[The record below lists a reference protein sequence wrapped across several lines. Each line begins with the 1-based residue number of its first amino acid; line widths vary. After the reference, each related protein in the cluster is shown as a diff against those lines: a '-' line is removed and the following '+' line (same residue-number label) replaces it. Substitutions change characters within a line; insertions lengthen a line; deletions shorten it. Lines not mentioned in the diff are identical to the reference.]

1 MFMLFCSENFSDDSS
16 NITGFLP
23 SITEEEDDKESVT
36 SYKKAKSERII
47 KFLQDQCC
55 LCFLPL
61 QIYKYLS
68 KRAPKV
74 TLIFNTLQ
82 LISINTFLS
91 MFDVFTDIR
100 QAFKFLFAEDLDLES
115 INNGEDLKR
124 HFAWGSFTL
133 AFIFVPALLSFIFH
147 HKSLKGR
154 FCAMVKHLPLWQ
166 FYQHYNSI
174 VTIFKSEQKVRHLEQ
189 KASDAKRQRKRYLE
203 RKHKLE
209 KKPEEI
215 TEIEEIT
222 RINQRAAEC
231 KANSEDLL
239 RRKNEEEQY
248 LIECKSKFDE
258 FRIYEAYGES
268 FPQFVLQLTII
279 LKRLNKG
286 KDIWNILDHWTILSL
301 VSSYSSLILT
311 VSGMTMT
318 LPIFYKGEPKL
329 LIQNCFVKFTQVLP
343 MTMLTLTPRLLALSL
358 FFSSHGFTDLKISLS
373 IISGTI
379 LIFSFAYSL
388 KIFSQ
393 KRRRDKINLPFTAK
407 EKEFL
412 WLGYFTSILTPTTI
426 FDLQWNLY
434 MYTSY
439 ISSLLYCGLCF
450 THLALTWTDLGL
462 LEYKELFPNK
472 TSDGVNCSDLQAGTC
487 PSLIIKYQAA
497 DSVLIASNVLSM
509 WISYL
514 LLRVIRRLNR
524 SELCLWAYLKN
535 DKKTWHDLLTTK
547 KSHEFNAT
555 DDKGRNLFLLSI
567 EKSDTD
573 TIHILL
579 QEDTQI
585 DLNCVDFEENNA
597 LTIAFKEE
605 TLDIFKLLYQSKR
618 IKNHLKDGILL
629 DQCSKG
635 NLEMVQLFFK
645 TVHKVNNDVMQRA
658 LNVAYR
664 EGHIDVIQFLFKRK
678 DLSSKAK
685 DNLIM
690 QVLADGATD
699 VFELIVDDVNYK
711 DNEGT
716 SLLMLA
722 CRARNNDT
730 IRMLLQKE
738 GIDINGSYNEL
749 QRNVLMYACVIG
761 DIQLIKLILQFPD
774 FEVNAQDFDG
784 KTSLMFASKEGHKEV
799 VKLLLEKKPEIDVNI
814 EDKSGDTAFIF
825 ACMKGHTDVVK
836 LLLEE
841 DIDFKDGYSWAHRHK
856 HESIIQLLE
865 QVILWSNLPHSD
877 TERLNI
883 DLTLNDK
890 ICGHHQ
896 EIPPDFNPFNYGEEP
911 KIISPKAKVLLEYFS

>member
-1 MFMLFCSENFSDDSS
+1 MNKSDLLLFFSENFSDDSS

-36 SYKKAKSERII
+36 SYKKTKSERII

-68 KRAPKV
+68 KRSPKV

-82 LISINTFLS
+82 LITINTILS
-91 MFDVFTDIR
+91 IFDVVTDIR
-100 QAFKFLFAEDLDLES
+100 QAVKFLFAEELLTD
-115 INNGEDLKR
+115 EDMKR
-124 HFAWGSFTL
+124 HIVWGGFTL
-133 AFIFVPALLSFIFH
+133 LFIFMPALLSSMCH
-147 HKSLKGR
+147 RKSLKGR
-154 FCAMVKHLPLWQ
+154 FCAMVKHLPLCQ
-166 FYQHYNSI
+166 FYQHYTSI
-174 VTIFKSEQKVRHLEQ
+174 VTIFKSEQKVRYLEQ

-203 RKHKLE
+203 MKLKLE
-209 KKPEEI
+209 KGPEDLEMEEI
-215 TEIEEIT
+215 GIS
-222 RINQRAAEC
+222 RINQLALEC
-231 KANSEDLL
+231 KATSEDFM
-239 RRKNEEEQY
+239 RRKDEEEQY

-286 KDIWNILDHWTILSL
+286 RDVLDLLDQWTILSL

-329 LIQNCFVKFTQVLP
+329 LIQNMEVKFTQVLP
-343 MTMLTLTPRLLALSL
+343 LTMMTLTPRLLALSL
-358 FFSSHGFTDLKISLS
+358 FISSHGFTDLTISLP
-373 IISGTI
+373 IIFGTI
-379 LIFSFAYSL
+379 LIFAFAYSL

-393 KRRRDKINLPFTAK
+393 KRRRDEINLPFTAK
-407 EKEFL
+407 EKEFF
-412 WLGYFTSILTPTTI
+412 WLGFFTAILTPITI

-434 MYTSY
+434 MYVSY

-462 LEYKELFPNK
+462 LEYKELLPNK
-472 TSDGVNCSDLQAGTC
+472 NSDGVDCSNLQLDTC
-487 PSLIIKYQAA
+487 PTLIQKYQAA
-497 DSVLIASNVLSM
+497 DSALIALNVLSM

-555 DDKGRNLFLLSI
+555 DDKGRNLLLLSI
-567 EKSDTD
+567 ERSDKN

-579 QEDTQI
+579 QEDTKI

-597 LTIAFKEE
+597 LTMAFKED
-605 TLDIFKLLYQSKR
+605 TLDIFKLLYQNKR
-618 IKNHLKDGILL
+618 IKTHLKDGLLL

-635 NLEMVQLFFK
+635 NLEMIKLFFK
-645 TVHKVNNDVMQRA
+645 SVNKVNQDVMQRA

-664 EGHIDVIQFLFKRK
+664 EGHIDVIQYLFQRK

-685 DNLIM
+685 DSLIM
-690 QVLADGATD
+690 QILVDGATN
-699 VFELIVDDVNYK
+699 VLELIVNVNYK
-711 DNEGT
+711 DEEGT

-722 CRARNNDT
+722 CRARNNET

-738 GIDINGSYNEL
+738 DIDVNGSYNEL
-749 QRNVLMYACVIG
+749 KRNVLMYACACG
-761 DIQLIKLILQFPD
+761 DIDIVKLILQFLD
-774 FEVNAQDFDG
+774 FDINAQDFDG
-784 KTSLMFASKEGHKEV
+784 KTALMFASKEGHKEV
-799 VKLLLEKKPEIDVNI
+799 VKLLLDKKPDIDVNK
-814 EDKSGDTAFIF
+814 EDQSGDTAFIF

-841 DIDFKDGYSWAHRHK
+841 ELDFKNGYSWAYRNK
-856 HESIIQLLE
+856 HEVIIQLLE
-865 QVILWSNLPHSD
+865 QES
-877 TERLNI
+877 ERLNI
-883 DLTLNDK
+883 DLTLSDK

-896 EIPPDFNPFNYGEEP
+896 KIPPDFNPFNYEKEP
-911 KIISPKAKVLLEYFS
+911 QIISHKLSAEIIMGFFS